1 MPIKGKT
8 NNPAGRPKGATNKAT
23 RPLKENISAFLEKNW
38 GKIERDINKLDS
50 LNRVQVYEKLL
61 SFVLP
66 RLKSVDA
73 NISIEQKLEGLSNE
87 QLNALID
94 QILNE
99 PISNDEK

>member
-38 GKIERDINKLDS
+38 GKIERDINKLDP
-50 LNRVQVYEKLL
+50 LYRVQIYEKLL
-61 SFVLP
+61 SYCLP

-73 NISIEQKLEGLSNE
+73 NVSLVQKLEGLNDD
-87 QLNALID
+87 QLNMLID
-94 QILNE
+94 EILK
-99 PISNDEK
+99 SDV

>member
-1 MPIKGKT
+1 MPEKGKT
-8 NNPAGRPKGATNKAT
+8 NNPSGRPKGSINKAT

-38 GKIERDINKLDS
+38 GKIERDINKLDPHA
-50 LNRVQVYEKLL
+50 RVQIYERLL

-73 NISIEQKLEGLSNE
+73 QVSMTQKLEGLSDS

-99 PISNDEK
+99 PDHERKH